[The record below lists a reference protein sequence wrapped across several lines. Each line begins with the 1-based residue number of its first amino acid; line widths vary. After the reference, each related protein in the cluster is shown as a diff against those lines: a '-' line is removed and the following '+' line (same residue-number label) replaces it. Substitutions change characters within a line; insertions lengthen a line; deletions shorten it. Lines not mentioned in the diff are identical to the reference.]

1 VKRERTG
8 SDEEAVVSDNEAAA
22 SAASGSDVEELNNL
36 SGVRADLERLMGLK
50 GSTVEAVLKEFNSW
64 LKQNGHLNL
73 HCKEERDNTAY
84 LRCSCR
90 RPSVI

>member
-36 SGVRADLERLMGLK
+36 SGVRADRERLMGLK
-50 GSTVEAVLKEFNSW
+50 GSTVEAVLKEFNS
-64 LKQNGHLNL
+64 
-73 HCKEERDNTAY
+73 
-84 LRCSCR
+84 
-90 RPSVI
+90 